1 MNVMSIL
8 SADWLRESIYIICV
22 MLFIFGLKML
32 SNPRTARKG
41 NLLSA
46 SAMIFAI
53 IITIFEKNIQ
63 GYQIIMV
70 ANIVA
75 LTTGYFMAKK
85 VPMTAMPEMV
95 AIFNGFGG
103 IASAL
108 VAVSEYY
115 ERTGKLDDL
124 QLSSVTIAEQ
134 VVQTTGSI
142 PGFHGNIIVFIT
154 LFLSILIGMV
164 TFSGSF
170 IAFGK
175 LAEWIS
181 GKPVKY
187 FMQHYLNL
195 LMFVATLVIAVLM
208 FLEPANANYFWYI
221 AGIAFVLGITLTIPI
236 GGADMPVVI
245 SLLNSYSGI
254 AVAMTGFVLSNNLLI
269 IAGSLVGASG
279 IILTQIMCKA
289 MNRSL
294 VNVIF
299 GGLGGDVAAGD
310 GEAGH
315 VGNFKSMGAE
325 EAGMILDMAETVII
339 IPGYGM
345 AVSQAQH
352 AVKELAKLL
361 EKRGVDVK
369 FAIHPVAGRMPG
381 HMNVLLAEAGIDY
394 DKLYDMEINRQ
405 FSNTDISIVIGA
417 NDVVNPAAK
426 TNPSSPIYGMP
437 VLNVEESRQV
447 LVLKR
452 SMKPGFAGI
461 ENDLFYKE
469 NTTMVFG
476 DAKKTIEAITRSLE
490 EMGAK

>member
-1 MNVMSIL
+1 
-8 SADWLRESIYIICV
+8 

-32 SNPRTARKG
+32 SHPRTARVG
-41 NLLSA
+41 NGLSA
-46 SAMIFAI
+46 VGMLLAI
-53 IITIFEKNIQ
+53 LITIFDKSIQ
-63 GYQIIMV
+63 GYQIIIA
-70 ANIVA
+70 ANVVGLA
-75 LTTGYFMAKK
+75 VGYVMAKK

-95 AIFNGFGG
+95 AVFNGFGG

-115 ERTGKLDDL
+115 ERTGKLENLRFSTDPAVE
-124 QLSSVTIAEQ
+124 QAVKSFESMGAIA
-134 VVQTTGSI
+134 
-142 PGFHGNIIVFIT
+142 GFHGNIVEFIT
-154 LFLSILIGMV
+154 LFLSVLVGMI
-164 TFSGSF
+164 TFTGSF
-170 IAFGK
+170 IAFMK

-181 GKPVKY
+181 GKPVKF

-195 LMFVATLVIAVLM
+195 IMFLGSIALAVLLY
-208 FLEPANANYFWYI
+208 FDPANANYFWLI
-221 AGIAFVLGITLTIPI
+221 AVVSFILGITLTIPI

-294 VNVIF
+294 ANVIF
-299 GGLGGDVAAGD
+299 GGLGGDVV
-310 GEAGH
+310 GERAQGSH
-315 VGNFKSMGAE
+315 TGNYKSMGAE

-394 DKLYDMEINRQ
+394 EKLYDMEINRH
-405 FSNTDISIVIGA
+405 FSRTDISIVIGA

-437 VLNVEESRQV
+437 ILNVEESRQV
-447 LVLKR
+447 LVIKR

-476 DAKKTIEAITRSLE
+476 DAKKIIEAIIHSLE
-490 EMGAK
+490 EIGV